1 MVLKEL
7 RFWSGSVLA
16 CDKKKCTTEAH
27 NSEELISKKI
37 KRFIFNEAEPALI
50 MPIKLSAYGPFHNF
64 FTVTSG
70 PENESIY

>member
-16 CDKKKCTTEAH
+16 YDKKCITEAH

-37 KRFIFNEAEPALI
+37 KRFIFNEAELALI

-64 FTVTSG
+64 STVTSG